1 MTELVINLLIIYV
14 LGFIGYLVSE
24 LRWSEQEMTIISV
37 YLNVLEAVFWPITL
51 VLRLLFEN

>member
-14 LGFIGYLVSE
+14 LGFIGYLVNE
-24 LRWSEQEMTIISV
+24 LKWSEQELTVSNV
-37 YLNVLEAVFWPITL
+37 YLNVLEAVFWPIIL

>member
-24 LRWSEQEMTIISV
+24 LKWSDELTVSNV